1 MDYKDTL
8 NLPRTD
14 FPMRANLVNKEP
26 RILEEWK
33 RFDLYHYVLDQRK
46 GSPTFLLHDG
56 PPYANGDIH
65 IGTAMN
71 KILKDIVI
79 KYKTMKGY
87 RSPYIPGWDTH
98 GLPIEH
104 RVISQLGEN
113 IKNMGPLEI
122 RERCKEFAEKYID
135 VQRNQFERL
144 GVRGDWENFYA
155 TFHPQY
161 EAKVYE
167 VLESLVEGNYIY
179 RAMKPVHWC
188 LNCSTAL
195 AQAEIEYHDHISP
208 SIYVKFRLDGKN
220 EFLIIWTTTPWTLPG
235 NTGIAIHPEKDYVR
249 VRVGDEIWILA
260 KDLLDQVMCQLSV
273 NEYEVVQVMSGKELE
288 GLQAVHPL
296 FSRLSRVIL
305 ADYVDMET
313 GTGCV
318 HTAPGHGEEDYYYG
332 HVLNGL
338 EILSPVDEKGIFTEK
353 AGKYSG
359 LHIEEAN
366 KIIIEDLKKNGALLK
381 EEEIRHSYPH
391 CWRCK
396 KPVIFRA
403 TEQWFI
409 SVEKNDLRTRVLKEI
424 EKVKW
429 IPDWGQNRI
438 SAMISERPDWCISRQ
453 RFWGT
458 PIPAFRCKEC
468 GEIILSVETIRHF
481 TKIVRKKGSNAWFEL
496 PIEELVPEGL
506 RCQKCGSEDFEKM
519 NDTLDVWIDSGSS
532 FEAVLTS
539 RPDHSIPVD
548 MYLEGSD
555 QHRGWFNASIVL
567 SVVKRGQAPY
577 KSVLTHGFIKDEQG
591 RKMSKSLGNVVDP
604 VQICDKYGADILR
617 LWLASCDYFDDVRI
631 SNKIILQQV
640 EVYKKIRN
648 TIRYLLSNLSDFSVE
663 KAVDYEN
670 LLLVDKWALGRLQQV
685 LCEIT
690 NSYEKYEFSRIHNL
704 VVKYCSVE
712 LSSIYLDVI
721 KDRLYVEAPDSTARR
736 SAQTVIHE
744 ILLALVKV
752 LAPILTYTTEEAY
765 GHLSEED
772 RKYLTIQA
780 ETWPQ
785 YREELIDEKLMK
797 DFEELLQIRE
807 IVLKE
812 LEEARQKGLIGH
824 SLDAK
829 VEITPHTKRNK
840 ELLNNYENILE
851 DLFIVS
857 QVSILEADDNQ
868 KLLGVSIKKAEG
880 RKCQRCWKYHPQTGE
895 DERYPDTCPRCSA
908 VLSKITSRS

>member
-1 MDYKDTL
+1 LDYKDTL

-26 RILEEWK
+26 RILKEWK

-46 GSPTFLLHDG
+46 GCPTFLLHDG

-104 RVISQLGEN
+104 RVITQLGEN

-122 RERCKEFAEKYID
+122 RERCKKFAEKYID

-260 KDLLDQVMCQLSV
+260 KDLLDQVMRQLSV

-288 GLQAVHPL
+288 GMQAVHPL

-332 HVLNGL
+332 HVLNRL

-468 GEIILSVETIRHF
+468 GEVTLSAETIRHF

-577 KSVLTHGFIKDEQG
+577 KAVLTHGFIKDEQG

-685 LCEIT
+685 IREIT

-721 KDRLYVEAPDSTARR
+721 KDRLYVEAPDSMARR

-744 ILLALVKV
+744 ILLALAKV
-752 LAPILTYTTEEAY
+752 LAPILTYTTEEVY
-765 GHLSEED
+765 GHLNEED

-807 IVLKE
+807 TVLKE

-868 KLLGVSIKKAEG
+868 KSLGVSIKKAEG

>member
-1 MDYKDTL
+1 
-8 NLPRTD
+8 
-14 FPMRANLVNKEP
+14 
-26 RILEEWK
+26 
-33 RFDLYHYVLDQRK
+33 
-46 GSPTFLLHDG
+46 
-56 PPYANGDIH
+56 
-65 IGTAMN
+65 
-71 KILKDIVI
+71 
-79 KYKTMKGY
+79 
-87 RSPYIPGWDTH
+87 
-98 GLPIEH
+98 
-104 RVISQLGEN
+104 

-122 RERCKEFAEKYID
+122 RERCKKFAEKYID

-868 KLLGVSIKKAEG
+868 KSLGVSIKKAEG

>member
-1 MDYKDTL
+1 LDYKDTL

-104 RVISQLGEN
+104 RVITQLGEN

-122 RERCKEFAEKYID
+122 RERCKKFAEKYID

-260 KDLLDQVMCQLSV
+260 KDLLDQVMRQLSV

-288 GLQAVHPL
+288 GMQAVHPL

-332 HVLNGL
+332 HVLNRL

-468 GEIILSVETIRHF
+468 GEVTLSVETIRHF

-577 KSVLTHGFIKDEQG
+577 KAVLTHGFIKDEQG

-685 LCEIT
+685 IREIT

-721 KDRLYVEAPDSTARR
+721 KDRLYVEAPDSMARR

-744 ILLALVKV
+744 ILLALAKV
-752 LAPILTYTTEEAY
+752 LAPILTYTTEEVY

-807 IVLKE
+807 TVLKE

-868 KLLGVSIKKAEG
+868 KSLGVSIKKAEG